1 MNQKTLKWLCETILK
16 TPLLVWALAGF
27 FISYLFFFICPIFFS
42 APVMQFFK
50 YVQESDS
57 IAIDLKWML
66 SYSNSW
72 FVARQTPYIGN
83 NLYPPL
89 ASVLFTPFLALD
101 FSWAYKIVTLV
112 SVFSYIMITFIF
124 PLRISKEKRASALLM
139 LVFISG
145 LLSYGFQFEL
155 ERGQFNVFTVF
166 ICFLAIWIYHFHPRY
181 RFLAYILFTLSVQLK
196 IYPFIFIVMFI
207 SNWQDWKNNLKRL
220 LILAFSNFAL
230 FFILGPYIFV
240 DFVRAILSQIL
251 YPFVWTGNH
260 SIHAFIIFFS
270 SITDDHGRA
279 WINQNSGLLE
289 IILQCATVV
298 CIFLVMF
305 QCYRQKQNGINP
317 FLLLAC
323 TIGALL
329 IPSVSND
336 YKLSILAAPVA
347 IFLTNNRFWEQTNGP
362 LIHIIFIML
371 LLIFSAAYSSTLFS
385 FTNKPLLLQN
395 NFPALAAMLVVVTI
409 LFLLTQPDHGN
420 FDSKQIETT

>member
-1 MNQKTLKWLCETILK
+1 
-16 TPLLVWALAGF
+16 
-27 FISYLFFFICPIFFS
+27 
-42 APVMQFFK
+42 
-50 YVQESDS
+50 
-57 IAIDLKWML
+57 ML

-230 FFILGPYIFV
+230 FFMLEPYYLKSSIHLFG
-240 DFVRAILSQIL
+240 RAIIPFTLSS
-251 YPFVWTGNH
+251 Y
-260 SIHAFIIFFS
+260 FFP
-270 SITDDHGRA
+270 
-279 WINQNSGLLE
+279 Q
-289 IILQCATVV
+289 
-298 CIFLVMF
+298 
-305 QCYRQKQNGINP
+305 
-317 FLLLAC
+317 
-323 TIGALL
+323 
-329 IPSVSND
+329 
-336 YKLSILAAPVA
+336 
-347 IFLTNNRFWEQTNGP
+347 
-362 LIHIIFIML
+362 
-371 LLIFSAAYSSTLFS
+371 
-385 FTNKPLLLQN
+385 
-395 NFPALAAMLVVVTI
+395 
-409 LFLLTQPDHGN
+409 
-420 FDSKQIETT
+420 